1 MMPGLAGKGANKRSS
16 WNYLVPGGGV
26 EPPRPEGRRILS
38 PLRLPV
44 PPSRHCCKVLVTD
57 RSHTFSSTRADVILR
72 LRNPLQN
79 PRVPYE
85 ILPPLALTARHVWLV
100 HVVTDVC
107 FERKRVQL
115 ESYRLLPSRPRHCGA
130 GRVPPVFA
138 FFSTRSFHAVRS
150 APVSTSSLAGG
161 RRICCPTF
169 SQPPGFFF
177 LGRRTSSQLSYRSA
191 LCGGRHEE
199 NLSHLDRRTA
209 RFGALARP
217 RQRLVYVSAF
227 QDP

>member
-44 PPSRHCCKVLVTD
+44 PPSRHCWKVLVTD

-150 APVSTSSLAGG
+150 DPSVHPRSPEADGFACVPLSPAAG
-161 RRICCPTF
+161 ILF
-169 SQPPGFFF
+169 SGPPH
-177 LGRRTSSQLSYRSA
+177 QVAAVVPLSPLRWPA
-191 LCGGRHEE
+191 
-199 NLSHLDRRTA
+199 
-209 RFGALARP
+209 
-217 RQRLVYVSAF
+217 
-227 QDP
+227 

>member
-1 MMPGLAGKGANKRSS
+1 MPGLAGKGANKRSS

-44 PPSRHCCKVLVTD
+44 PPSRHCWKVLVTD

-85 ILPPLALTARHVWLV
+85 ILPPLALTARHVV
-100 HVVTDVC
+100 ARSSS
-107 FERKRVQL
+107 EG
-115 ESYRLLPSRPRHCGA
+115 RLLRAEASSIGDLPVVPLRPRHCGA

-161 RRICCPTF
+161 RRICVCPTF
-169 SQPPGFFF
+169 PQPPGFFF